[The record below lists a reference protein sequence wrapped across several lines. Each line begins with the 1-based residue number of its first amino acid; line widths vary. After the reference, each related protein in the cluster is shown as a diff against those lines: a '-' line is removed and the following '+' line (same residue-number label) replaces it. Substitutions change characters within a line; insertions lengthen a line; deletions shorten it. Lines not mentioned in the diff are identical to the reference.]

1 MQKINNSPN
10 NKPYL
15 PNRSLE
21 RKWKEKEIN
30 WGELN
35 SFHFK
40 NSIENRMIS
49 KKKKKKEFSLKC
61 ENFILFSF
69 E

>member
-49 KKKKKKEFSLKC
+49 KKKKKK
-61 ENFILFSF
+61 NFH
-69 E
+69 